1 MYLFF
6 YTDSIFE
13 NGIANQR
20 DQSTKQNFTF
30 FSRVH
35 QCEFDQFFAFFCM
48 TCQNIFRPVWRDDKN
63 PRRIHWKDTI
73 LLKKRRHFFHI
84 FHRSRTIESRL
95 KKFNTNIL
103 LIQIYTSPKAFFCC
117 EADRSESKDTF
128 LFHTQWWWF
137 HWPNVSATFTF
148 KNTSGQ
154 VCI

>member
-1 MYLFF
+1 MSLSFF
-6 YTDSIFE
+6 DTDSIFE

-30 FSRVH
+30 FPRVH

-73 LLKKRRHFFHI
+73 LLKKHRHFFHI

-103 LIQIYTSPKAFFCC
+103 LIQIYVVLCILVQRPSFVVRQIDLNLK
-117 EADRSESKDTF
+117 
-128 LFHTQWWWF
+128 TQF
-137 HWPNVSATFTF
+137 ISHSVMMMMISLTKCFSYLYF
-148 KNTSGQ
+148 
-154 VCI
+154 